1 MPNTRGD
8 TKYFAPSDMGEAL
21 ELLEAHAGKINIL
34 AGGTNLVPK
43 INYAELKPEALL
55 YVGKLG
61 LDYIKEQDGKLLIG
75 AATPVAKLRESD
87 LVAQKAPALAQAAKN
102 FGGYSIRAS
111 ATIGGNIANASPAA
125 DLIPPLMVMDAE
137 LHLASAHGER
147 TVPAQVFCT
156 EPGGCVLEPGEMIV
170 EIAVPPRQGNTA
182 FLKLGRRKA
191 QTLAVMSIAVRLE
204 MDGTMCRDA
213 RIALGSMA
221 PTPLRCTEAE
231 ALIKGKTLDG
241 ALIAECA
248 ALAIAQSKPIT
259 DQRGSAWYRKEA
271 GTALVARALTQA
283 AGLEG

>member
-75 AATPVAKLRESD
+75 AATTVASLRESD
-87 LVAQKAPALAQAAKN
+87 LVAEKAPALAQAAKN
-102 FGGYSIRAS
+102 FAGYSIRAS

-137 LHLASAHGER
+137 LRLASAHGER

-191 QTLAVMSIAVRLE
+191 QTLAVMSVAVRLE

-248 ALAIAQSKPIT
+248 ALAIAQSTPIT